1 MDLSRSGAL
10 SAHRR
15 VARGADAGRGRKHPA
30 GTCSGA
36 ARILWR
42 GDGSSYRPQARGLVS
57 RNTAGRA
64 GLPRPFQSSGRQG
77 CARLQHPAILCRTT
91 LWAWL
96 GGWNRGGRMTL
107 LNETLVSGTTS
118 VSDNVN
124 LKQHLNT
131 PSEAGQTLR
140 GSVEKALHNYF
151 ARLEGADVTDVY
163 NLVLSEV
170 EAPLLECV
178 MNYVKGNQTKA
189 SELLWLNRGTLR
201 KKLKQYDLL

>member
-1 MDLSRSGAL
+1 
-10 SAHRR
+10 
-15 VARGADAGRGRKHPA
+15 
-30 GTCSGA
+30 
-36 ARILWR
+36 
-42 GDGSSYRPQARGLVS
+42 
-57 RNTAGRA
+57 
-64 GLPRPFQSSGRQG
+64 
-77 CARLQHPAILCRTT
+77 
-91 LWAWL
+91 
-96 GGWNRGGRMTL
+96 MTL

-131 PSEAGQTLR
+131 PNEAGQTLR

-170 EAPLLECV
+170 EAPLLETV
-178 MNYVKGNQTKA
+178 MHYVKGNQTKA
-189 SELLWLNRGTLR
+189 SELLGLNRGTLR